1 MKDFC
6 YYIVDV
12 SWQVRTLLRKL
23 RNDFFEKQN
32 GGTRSTLYSIKYQ
45 HQLVLFR
52 TY

>member
-6 YYIVDV
+6 YYIVHV